1 MNKISPGDA
10 FIVRDYRAEM
20 ALRQREDDERR
31 KAELAE
37 QTSTVKTAEARI
49 RIWEQRH
56 HLTLPHNPEHRLIDV
71 IAGATA
77 LTRAEVL
84 EEQRQRAE
92 SRLAAQTRPL
102 DQQRP

>member
-37 QTSTVKTAEARI
+37 QTSTVKTPEARSASGNSAI
-49 RIWEQRH
+49 I
-56 HLTLPHNPEHRLIDV
+56 
-71 IAGATA
+71 
-77 LTRAEVL
+77 
-84 EEQRQRAE
+84 
-92 SRLAAQTRPL
+92 
-102 DQQRP
+102 